1 VLPGI
6 LLLALAPAAVFAQS
20 AQRARLRGGE
30 EAFVCHAIR
39 RGESATQAARRVT
52 GDARN
57 TYRAG
62 FQIKNASSR
71 FIPKSQY
78 DRIRAGWQACVI
90 RSAIVRASN
99 AERISPP
106 EAPDA
111 SDASNVSAAPEV
123 VTASAAPDAPT
134 ALVIAPVAAAG
145 DSPLSAASNP
155 PGPIEIVDLTLVWLG
170 TAMVVPWFGWRVL
183 DRYLVRRK
191 TASIVMQHFASRFV
205 REFERPLMHD
215 ATERPVRA
223 QVRCSPH
230 RRRIDILL
238 APGQGRRYPN
248 LSDHKKNVEYDVA
261 RVIRTLAD
269 DSFASGRLY
278 MQDEWVVVP
287 LRFRAGPK
295 PTGVTCIS
303 SF

>member
-1 VLPGI
+1 VDAVDASNTSVSPEPLAVTAPPAAPPT
-6 LLLALAPAAVFAQS
+6 LALAPV
-20 AQRARLRGGE
+20 
-30 EAFVCHAIR
+30 
-39 RGESATQAARRVT
+39 
-52 GDARN
+52 
-57 TYRAG
+57 
-62 FQIKNASSR
+62 
-71 FIPKSQY
+71 
-78 DRIRAGWQACVI
+78 
-90 RSAIVRASN
+90 
-99 AERISPP
+99 
-106 EAPDA
+106 
-111 SDASNVSAAPEV
+111 
-123 VTASAAPDAPT
+123 
-134 ALVIAPVAAAG
+134 AG
-145 DSPLSAASNP
+145 DSQLTVASDTP
-155 PGPIEIVDLTLVWLG
+155 PAIEIVDLTLVWLG

-191 TASIVMQHFASRFV
+191 TASIVMRHFASRFV
-205 REFERPLMHD
+205 REFERPLIHD

-223 QVRCSPH
+223 QIRCRPH

-238 APGQGRRYPN
+238 APGRGRGYPN

-287 LRFRAGPK
+287 LRFRTGAK